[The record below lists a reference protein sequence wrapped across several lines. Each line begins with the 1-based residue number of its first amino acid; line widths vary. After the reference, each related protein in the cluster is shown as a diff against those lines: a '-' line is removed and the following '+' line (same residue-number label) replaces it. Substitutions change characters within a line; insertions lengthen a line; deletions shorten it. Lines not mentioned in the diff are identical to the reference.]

1 MRQLKIT
8 KQITNRETQSF
19 SKYLT
24 EVNSI
29 GDVIS
34 PEEEIELTRRIKEGD
49 EKALEKL
56 VTANLRFVISVAKQY
71 GNMAPLPDLVNEG
84 NLGLIKAA
92 NRFDETRGFK
102 FISYAVWWIRQ
113 SIMQY
118 LSDHGKMIRLPS
130 NRVNMIQNVRKADNY
145 LEQLLQRKPTYLEIS
160 ELLSEKDTKYTEKM
174 VKSLM
179 KNDQKVSS
187 VDAPITTSDESGSM
201 LDLME
206 GDGGQDAD
214 KVTNKSDLMI
224 EVERTLDLL
233 PARQKEVLV
242 MYFGLLGT
250 RQCSLE
256 EIGIKYDLTRERV
269 RQIKE
274 KALRRIKVISRNS
287 SLKEFIQ

>member
-1 MRQLKIT
+1 
-8 KQITNRETQSF
+8 
-19 SKYLT
+19 
-24 EVNSI
+24 
-29 GDVIS
+29 
-34 PEEEIELTRRIKEGD
+34 
-49 EKALEKL
+49 
-56 VTANLRFVISVAKQY
+56 
-71 GNMAPLPDLVNEG
+71 
-84 NLGLIKAA
+84 
-92 NRFDETRGFK
+92 
-102 FISYAVWWIRQ
+102 
-113 SIMQY
+113 
-118 LSDHGKMIRLPS
+118 
-130 NRVNMIQNVRKADNY
+130 
-145 LEQLLQRKPTYLEIS
+145 
-160 ELLSEKDTKYTEKM
+160 M